1 MILVGNSRGGSTN
14 LASHLLSPENEHV
27 QVHEV
32 RGFASE
38 DLHEAMKEAYAIS
51 RGTKCRKFLFSLS
64 LNPPPEEQ
72 VSTETFEDAIE
83 RVETK
88 LGLNGQPRAVV
99 FHEKENEQGQPRR
112 HAHAVWS
119 RINTDEMKAVQLSFS
134 QKKLRDIS
142 RELYI
147 EQGWK
152 MPRGFL
158 NPEEK
163 NPMNYTHAEW
173 QQAKRVGKN
182 ARVIKETFQNA
193 WSISDSK
200 AAFVSAL
207 EERGYKVARGDRRG
221 FVAVD
226 VHGEV
231 YSIARM
237 ANVKTKQVR
246 ERLGDEETLRSVDE
260 TKDLIA
266 KAVLPKLQSF
276 ESELKDKRRADI
288 EETKARKAELVERQ
302 RTERNHLHKHQ
313 QTRQLHETKTR
324 QARFRK
330 GLGGLWDRLRGEHK
344 RIATRNER
352 EAQTALTRDKAERDR
367 LIFKQMG
374 QRKAFTTQRLEK
386 RTDYIEKRQSL
397 RSDIK
402 SYEQMRSPPDPTRD
416 AKQAFMDQRRSLREQ
431 WSKVQDP
438 PRKTNGPK
446 PGR

>member
-32 RGFASE
+32 RGFTSE

-51 RGTKCRKFLFSLS
+51 RGTRCRKFLFSLS

-83 RVETK
+83 RIEDK
-88 LGLNGQPRAVV
+88 LGLTGQPRAVV
-99 FHEKENEQGQPRR
+99 FHEKENEQGLPRR

-142 RELYI
+142 RQI
-147 EQGWK
+147 FVEQNWK
-152 MPRGFL
+152 MPRSFL
-158 NPEEK
+158 NPAEK

-276 ESELKDKRRADI
+276 ESELKDKRAADV
-288 EETKARKAELVERQ
+288 EEVKARKAQLVEQ
-302 RTERNHLHKHQ
+302 QCAERLKLQQQQ
-313 QTRQLHETKTR
+313 QTRQLHEAQIR

-330 GLGGLWDRLRGEHK
+330 GLGGLWDRMCGEHK
-344 RIATRNER
+344 RIAARNKQD
-352 EAQTALTRDKAERDR
+352 AQKALTRDKAERDR
-367 LIFKQMG
+367 LIFKQMD

>member
-1 MILVGNSRGGSTN
+1 MILVGNSRGGGTN
-14 LASHLLSPENEHV
+14 LASHLLSRENEHV

-51 RGTKCRKFLFSLS
+51 RGTRCRKFLFSLS
-64 LNPPPEEQ
+64 LNPPPDER

-83 RVETK
+83 RIEDK
-88 LGLNGQPRAVV
+88 LGLTGQPRAVV
-99 FHEKENEQGQPRR
+99 FHEKENEQGLPRR

-134 QKKLRDIS
+134 QKKLRDVS

-152 MPRGFL
+152 MPRGFV
-158 NPEEK
+158 NPAEK

-173 QQAKRVGKN
+173 QQAKRAGKN
-182 ARVIKETFQNA
+182 ARVIKETFQDA

-207 EERGYKVARGDRRG
+207 DERGYKVARGDRRG

-231 YSIARM
+231 YSIPRM

-246 ERLGDEETLRSVDE
+246 ERLGDEETLHSVDE

-266 KAVLPKLQSF
+266 KAVLPKLKGF
-276 ESELKDKRRADI
+276 ESDIQDKRRADI
-288 EETKARKAELVERQ
+288 EEANARKAELVEQQ
-302 RTERNHLHKHQ
+302 RTERKHLHKQ
-313 QTRQLHETKTR
+313 QRARQLHEAQTR

-330 GLGGLWDRLRGEHK
+330 GLGGLWDRMFGEHK
-344 RIATRNER
+344 RIAARNAQD
-352 EAQTALTRDKAERDR
+352 AQTALARDKSERDQM
-367 LIFKQMG
+367 IFKQMD
-374 QRKAFTTQRLEK
+374 QRKAFTAQRLEK
-386 RTDYIEKRQSL
+386 RADYIEKRQSL

-402 SYEQMRSPPDPTRD
+402 SYEQMRAPPGPTRD
-416 AKQAFMDQRRSLREQ
+416 AKQTFMDQRRSLREQ

-438 PRKTNGPK
+438 PRRTNGPK